1 MVKAT
6 AEQNRLARAI
16 AGLERMTD
24 DMADRVEDLDRA
36 VADYTATILHGQGTL
51 PLPGMGGEV
60 DEVDGGV
67 DAVDRVGPKTLAD
80 APVGVTELEAR
91 IEALESRR
99 QKGLEKIDEMREEK
113 QALADENTRIQ
124 LLMGEVYRLA
134 KDASWD
140 GVFRI
145 LEAEV
150 AGVTAGGCGGGLT
163 GSVGAR
169 VRVGSLT
176 KSDRERGKE
185 IMAATNLTKD
195 TKEQTEARKGED
207 AALES
212 GVPRGVEPA
221 KAQLAALARVVQE
234 SIDLIDADDRERG
247 WIAKVADAKTRLEGG
262 LRRLAQGTEG

>member
-1 MVKAT
+1 MP
-6 AEQNRLARAI
+6 
-16 AGLERMTD
+16 AGCRRSQRRRD
-24 DMADRVEDLDRA
+24 ED
-36 VADYTATILHGQGTL
+36 
-51 PLPGMGGEV
+51 
-60 DEVDGGV
+60 
-67 DAVDRVGPKTLAD
+67 
-80 APVGVTELEAR
+80 
-91 IEALESRR
+91 
-99 QKGLEKIDEMREEK
+99 
-113 QALADENTRIQ
+113 QA
-124 LLMGEVYRLA
+124 
-134 KDASWD
+134 
-140 GVFRI
+140 
-145 LEAEV
+145 
-150 AGVTAGGCGGGLT
+150 
-163 GSVGAR
+163 VGAR

-247 WIAKVADAKTRLEGG
+247 WIAKAADAKTRLEGG